1 MTEGSVV
8 AMVAV
13 AGTQLAIL
21 VDLTVTTPVALHRR
35 IIVRILVYNLA
46 RSIGVLFSADRC
58 KYYVA

>member
-1 MTEGSVV
+1 M

-46 RSIGVLFSADRC
+46 RSIEVFLAQIGANIMWLR
-58 KYYVA
+58 